1 MPSPKSNTRTLELR
15 KPFMTI
21 ILPVVI
27 IWFLLWYWQW
37 QVYFNPYPWLRLGVG
52 LILFIVPGLCIYGLV
67 VERRGITFSH
77 VTFGFVISH
86 LVFAL
91 LGMIGRVFH
100 LSFEAIKFLMVLMGA
115 FLLSGY
121 LLAQF
126 RAGIKLTL
134 RNLDLS
140 RILPIFLL
148 ILVALFA
155 CLVVIQ
161 RVLTD
166 DDMTYLA
173 YLTSWQNALQLDF
186 NDVIFGV
193 PALVHPRFWIM
204 SAPFAQALLSD
215 LSSVPGMVML
225 SGYYETF
232 LVILAVLSW
241 YELARTL
248 NFSPR
253 AAGAASMLQLVFL
266 LLLSEYLHPG
276 APFYTQLSADKA
288 TAAFILAPVFFQSLI
303 HLLDHPTKRNSLLF
317 LLTGLSLTFMHPVIL
332 AYSVFISGVLIL
344 FRMKRL
350 TLPRAVVP
358 VVILLVVLAP
368 QIALRFASTFQNME
382 IPYAPENVLDQQDIE
397 NLVKRWGD
405 TRFYGFHPAILEMKI
420 PYGNSIPLPGW
431 LKTQGWL
438 ILPILSMIFALRRF
452 KEQIAAQFL
461 LGCFLMC
468 ILAGIPFSGWIIGY
482 FLSAWMLERA
492 LWLFP
497 YGLSVVFL
505 LFAIRDHIRAGRTA
519 EAGQKD
525 ASGTLSNWALV
536 LLTVLTMGIFLL
548 YMRENNLPD
557 LERFKT
563 KTQRYQG
570 LATAGQE
577 LDRRISDQ
585 AYVIGSEQL
594 NDLIPGIS
602 AKSKLIVF
610 RISQPSNMPYFSDA
624 QREERIVG
632 VKSLFARSLPAGDK
646 MLLLEKYDVRF
657 LLLQPFDLRLFEE
670 FMAHYPD
677 RVEAMEIGGV
687 VILQIDE

>member
-1 MPSPKSNTRTLELR
+1 MPSPKSNTRMLELR
-15 KPFMTI
+15 KPFVAI

-37 QVYFNPYPWLRLGVG
+37 QVYFNPYIWFRLGVG
-52 LILFIVPGLCIYGLV
+52 LLLFIIPGMSLYGLV
-67 VERRGITFSH
+67 IERRSLTFSH

-86 LVFAL
+86 LIFAL
-91 LGMIGRVFH
+91 LGTVGRIFH
-100 LSFEAIKFLMVLMGA
+100 LSFETIKFLMVLMGA
-115 FLLSGY
+115 FFLSGY

-126 RAGIKLTL
+126 RGAIKLTF

-161 RVLTD
+161 RVPTD

-186 NDVIFGV
+186 NDVIFGE

-204 SAPFAQALLSD
+204 SAPFSQALLSD

-253 AAGAASMLQLVFL
+253 AAGATSMLQLVFL

-276 APFYTQLSADKA
+276 APFFTQLGADKA
-288 TAAFILAPVFFQSLI
+288 TAAFIMAPVFFQSLI
-303 HLLDHPTKRNSLLF
+303 HYYRHSMKRNGFLF
-317 LLTGLSLTFMHPVIL
+317 LFTGLSLTFMHPVIL
-332 AYSVFISGVLIL
+332 AFSVFIGGLLVL

-350 TLPRAVVP
+350 PLAKAVVP
-358 VVILLVVLAP
+358 AGILLVILAP
-368 QIALRFASTFQNME
+368 QVALRFVNTSSQTE
-382 IPYAPENVLDQQDIE
+382 IPYVPENVLSQQDIE
-397 NLVKRWGD
+397 NLIRRWGD
-405 TRFYGFHPAILEMKI
+405 TRFYGFNPSILEMKI
-420 PYGNSIPLPGW
+420 PYEDSIPLPNWFKTKGW
-431 LKTQGWL
+431 LL
-438 ILPILSMIFALRRF
+438 LPVLSMVFAVKLF
-452 KEQIAAQFL
+452 EEETAAQFL
-461 LGCFLMC
+461 LACFLLC
-468 ILAGIPFSGWIIGY
+468 TLAWIPFTGWIIGY

-492 LWLFP
+492 VWLFP
-497 YGLSVVFL
+497 FGLSAVFL
-505 LFAIRDHIRAGRTA
+505 VVAVRDHIRAGRTA

-525 ASGTLSNWALV
+525 ASGTLSNWVLV
-536 LLTVLTMGIFLL
+536 LLTVLTMGVFLL

-570 LATAGQE
+570 LAAAGQE
-577 LDRRISDQ
+577 LDLRISDQ
-585 AYVIGSEQL
+585 AFVIGSEQL

-602 AKSKLIVF
+602 SKSKLIVF
-610 RISQPSNMPYFSDA
+610 RISQPSNMPYFTEA
-624 QREERIVG
+624 QREERISD
-632 VKSLFARSLPAGDK
+632 VKSLFSRNLPAEDK

-657 LLLQPFDLRLFEE
+657 LFLQSFDLRLFEE
-670 FMAHYPD
+670 LMTRYPE
-677 RVEAMEIGGV
+677 RTEVIEVGGV
-687 VILQIDE
+687 ILLQIDG